1 MVASM
6 LNTYGNFTVLLS
18 QGLSNMTSPQPPD
31 LAISVSVSYSSLD
44 VSAWSN
50 LVLGRLNTA
59 GQEGEAAVSFIKSRN
74 IKIGFRKQ
82 KSTGAMWS
90 LNGNI
95 YLNANNYSL
104 STLPTNAFM
113 LSLVAHEALH
123 LKQGIE
129 TALSVYGELEAWQLG
144 IRIYQTLG
152 GRIISSALNEL
163 MGLQMSYDRD
173 MLKKVRFLMQE
184 YAGKGYRID
193 LLPLF
198 PAWKELGYFFTGKTP
213 TE

>member
-1 MVASM
+1 MS
-6 LNTYGNFTVLLS
+6 
-18 QGLSNMTSPQPPD
+18 SPHSPD
-31 LAISVSVSYSSLD
+31 AAILENVSYSPTELT
-44 VSAWSN
+44 AWTD
-50 LVLGRLNTA
+50 LVLDHLNTA
-59 GQEGEAAVSFIKSRN
+59 GQEGAAAVSFIKNRK

-95 YLNANNYSL
+95 YLNANNFSL
-104 STLPTNAFM
+104 STPPTHAFM
-113 LSLVAHEALH
+113 QSLVAHEALH
-123 LKQGIE
+123 LKQGIL

-144 IRIYQTLG
+144 FRIFQILG
-152 GRIISSALNEL
+152 GRLFSSALNEL
-163 MGLQMSYDRD
+163 MGLQVSYDRD

-198 PAWKELGYFFTGKTP
+198 PAWKEMDYLFAGKTP
-213 TE
+213 DA

>member
-1 MVASM
+1 
-6 LNTYGNFTVLLS
+6 
-18 QGLSNMTSPQPPD
+18 MTSPHPPD
-31 LAISVSVSYSSLD
+31 AGILEIVSYSSEDLT
-44 VSAWSN
+44 AWTN
-50 LVLGRLNTA
+50 LVLDHLNAA
-59 GQEGEAAVSFIKSRN
+59 GQEGAAAVAFIKNR
-74 IKIGFRKQ
+74 KVRIGFRKQ

-95 YLNANNYSL
+95 YLNANNFSL
-104 STLPTNAFM
+104 SMPPTHAFM

-123 LKQGIE
+123 LKQGIV

-144 IRIYQTLG
+144 FRIFQTLG
-152 GRIISSALNEL
+152 GKIASSALNEL
-163 MGLQMSYDRD
+163 MGLQVSYDRD

-198 PAWKELGYFFTGKTP
+198 PAWKELGYLFTGKTP
-213 TE
+213 DA

>member
-1 MVASM
+1 MS
-6 LNTYGNFTVLLS
+6 
-18 QGLSNMTSPQPPD
+18 SPYPPD
-31 LAISVSVSYSSLD
+31 AAILEIVSSSPAELN
-44 VSAWSN
+44 AWTD
-50 LVLGRLNTA
+50 LVLDHLNTA
-59 GQEGEAAVSFIKSRN
+59 GQEGAAAVSFIKNRK

-104 STLPTNAFM
+104 STPPTHAFM

-123 LKQGIE
+123 LKQGIV

-144 IRIYQTLG
+144 FRIYQTLG
-152 GRIISSALNEL
+152 GKIVSSALNEL
-163 MGLQMSYDRD
+163 MGLQVRYDRD

-213 TE
+213 QE

>member
-1 MVASM
+1 MS
-6 LNTYGNFTVLLS
+6 
-18 QGLSNMTSPQPPD
+18 SPHPPD
-31 LAISVSVSYSSLD
+31 AAILEIVSYSPAELT
-44 VSAWSN
+44 AWTD
-50 LVLGRLNTA
+50 LVLDHLNTA
-59 GQEGEAAVSFIKSRN
+59 GQEGAAAVSFIKNRK
-74 IKIGFRKQ
+74 ITIGFRKQ

-104 STLPTNAFM
+104 STPPTHAFM

-123 LKQGIE
+123 LKQGIV

-144 IRIYQTLG
+144 FRIYQTLG
-152 GRIISSALNEL
+152 GKIVSSALNEL
-163 MGLQMSYDRD
+163 MGLQVRYDRD

-213 TE
+213 QE

>member
-1 MVASM
+1 MS
-6 LNTYGNFTVLLS
+6 
-18 QGLSNMTSPQPPD
+18 SPHPPGA
-31 LAISVSVSYSSLD
+31 AILEVVSYSPAELTAWTDQVLD
-44 VSAWSN
+44 H
-50 LVLGRLNTA
+50 LNTA
-59 GQEGEAAVSFIKSRN
+59 GQEGAAAASFIKNRK

-82 KSTGAMWS
+82 KSTGAMWF

-104 STLPTNAFM
+104 STPPTQAFM

-123 LKQGIE
+123 LKQGIV

-144 IRIYQTLG
+144 FRIYQTLG
-152 GRIISSALNEL
+152 GKIVSSALNEL
-163 MGLQMSYDRD
+163 MGLQVRYDRD

-213 TE
+213 QE

>member
-1 MVASM
+1 MS
-6 LNTYGNFTVLLS
+6 
-18 QGLSNMTSPQPPD
+18 SPHPPD
-31 LAISVSVSYSSLD
+31 AAILEIVSYSPAELTAWTDQVLD
-44 VSAWSN
+44 H
-50 LVLGRLNTA
+50 LNTA
-59 GQEGEAAVSFIKSRN
+59 GQEGAAAVSFIKNRK

-104 STLPTNAFM
+104 STPPTHAFM

-123 LKQGIE
+123 LKQGIV

-144 IRIYQTLG
+144 FRIYQTLG
-152 GRIISSALNEL
+152 GKIVSSALNEL
-163 MGLQMSYDRD
+163 MGLQVRYDRD

-213 TE
+213 QE

>member
-1 MVASM
+1 MS
-6 LNTYGNFTVLLS
+6 
-18 QGLSNMTSPQPPD
+18 SPYPPD
-31 LAISVSVSYSSLD
+31 AAILEIVSSSPAELN
-44 VSAWSN
+44 AWTD
-50 LVLGRLNTA
+50 LVLDHLNTA
-59 GQEGEAAVSFIKSRN
+59 GQEGAAAVSFIKNRK

-104 STLPTNAFM
+104 STPPTHSFM

-123 LKQGIE
+123 LKQGIV

-144 IRIYQTLG
+144 FRIYQTLG
-152 GRIISSALNEL
+152 GKIVSSALNEL
-163 MGLQMSYDRD
+163 MGLQVRYDRD

-213 TE
+213 QE